1 MTFCLVVHAAEG
13 HLEAPA
19 APIYGGTG
27 SAQLRVG
34 QDTRVDSMSLAE
46 RAPSREQQA
55 GRLLSRCPSQAIP
68 ITQHSGIALSVGGSA
83 IGRSHAFLFQEVL
96 DIEA

>member
-19 APIYGGTG
+19 APIYCGTG

-34 QDTRVDSMSLAE
+34 QDTGVDSMSLAE
-46 RAPSREQQA
+46 RAPSREQASRQA
-55 GRLLSRCPSQAIP
+55 PL
-68 ITQHSGIALSVGGSA
+68 
-83 IGRSHAFLFQEVL
+83 
-96 DIEA
+96 